1 MCQFHKKKGT
11 SMTDTQM
18 LAIAATIWIAP
29 HLPKNISLTSGLIML
44 LCAIASG
51 ISKSIG
57 QA

>member
-1 MCQFHKKKGT
+1 
-11 SMTDTQM
+11 MTDTQI

-29 HLPKNISLTSGLIML
+29 HLPKTISLISGLIML

-51 ISKSIG
+51 ISKSMG